1 MGRPLEVLPCEV
13 RAAVPSVG
21 GRTHQG
27 GERTPEEV
35 RTEEQEG
42 AVALPVRP
50 AAVPAA
56 GPRTAGA
63 RAERGQAGGEG
74 AGTTA
79 PATPPAPAL
88 PPPGHHPDRRPLPP
102 AAGR

>member
-27 GERTPEEV
+27 GKRTPEEV
-35 RTEEQEG
+35 RAQEQEG

-56 GPRTAGA
+56 GPGTPGA
-63 RAERGQAGGEG
+63 RAGRGQAGREKG
-74 AGTTA
+74 GTAA
-79 PATPPAPAL
+79 PAARPPRAPAPRGRAARRG
-88 PPPGHHPDRRPLPP
+88 PPP
-102 AAGR
+102 

>member
-42 AVALPVRP
+42 VVALPVRP

-56 GPRTAGA
+56 GPRTPRA
-63 RAERGQAGGEG
+63 RAGRGQAGGEG
-74 AGTTA
+74 TGTGA
-79 PATPPAPAL
+79 PATRPPRTPSAPRA
-88 PPPGHHPDRRPLPP
+88 DARRRP
-102 AAGR
+102 

>member
-42 AVALPVRP
+42 AVALPVCP
-50 AAVPAA
+50 AAVSAA
-56 GPRTAGA
+56 GPRTPGA
-63 RAERGQAGGEG
+63 RAARGQGGGEG
-74 AGTTA
+74 AGTTS
-79 PATPPAPAL
+79 PGTPPARTLVARRHAA
-88 PPPGHHPDRRPLPP
+88 PPRRRSRP
-102 AAGR
+102 R

>member
-27 GERTPEEV
+27 GERTLEEV

-50 AAVPAA
+50 AAVSAA

-63 RAERGQAGGEG
+63 RPDRGQAGGG
-74 AGTTA
+74 GTGTNA
-79 PATPPAPAL
+79 PATRAPPTPTPPKHDPRRR
-88 PPPGHHPDRRPLPP
+88 PPP
-102 AAGR
+102 